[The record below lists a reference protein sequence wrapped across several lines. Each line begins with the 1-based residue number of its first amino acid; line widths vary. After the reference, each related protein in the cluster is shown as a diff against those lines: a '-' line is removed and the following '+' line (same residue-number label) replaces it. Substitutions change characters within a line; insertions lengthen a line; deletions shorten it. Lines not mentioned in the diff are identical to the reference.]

1 MTVAENPNPALKTP
15 RITLI
20 DTLRGVA
27 LIAMATYHFTWD
39 LEFFGYLDPGT
50 ATQGFFRIYARSI
63 ASSFLFLAGVSL
75 VLAHVPKIRWHSFW
89 KRFAVVAGAAAAI
102 SIATFVAFPNEWIY
116 FGILHNIALS
126 SLIGLAFLRL
136 PAPVTAAAVLLIVAA
151 MVVDYSLMPGILD
164 SAAFNTRFLSWL
176 GFAEAPPRSN
186 DYVPLFPWVAALL
199 AGIAVAK
206 LALAQNWLPR
216 LAAVQAKP
224 NILSKAGRRSLII
237 YLVHQP
243 VLISL
248 VYLFSLVHP
257 APPPDPRVGYMLSC
271 EAGCNRQTDD
281 PGLCR
286 RFCGCTADRLIARSL
301 IVPLQNGTLAPQDD
315 RVQAI
320 AEECSI
326 GAQLQDGN

>member
-1 MTVAENPNPALKTP
+1 VTVAENPTPALKAP

-75 VLAHVPKIRWHSFW
+75 MLAHVSKIRWHSFW
-89 KRFAVVAGAAAAI
+89 KRFGIVAGAAAAI
-102 SIATFVAFPNEWIY
+102 SIATFIAFPNEWIY

-136 PAPVTAAAVLLIVAA
+136 PAPVTAAVVLLIVAA
-151 MVVDYSLMPGILD
+151 MVVDYGLMPGFLD
-164 SAAFNTRFLSWL
+164 SAVFNTRWLSWL
-176 GFAEAPPRSN
+176 GFAEIPPRSN
-186 DYVPLFPWVAALL
+186 DYVPLFPWIGALL
-199 AGIAVAK
+199 AGIVVARI
-206 LALAQNWLPR
+206 AIVQNWLPR
-216 LAAVQAKP
+216 LAAVQVKP
-224 NILSKAGRRSLII
+224 NLLSKAGRNSLII

-243 VLISL
+243 VLIAL

-257 APPPDPRVGYMLSC
+257 APPPDPRVSYMLSC
-271 EAGCNRQTDD
+271 EAGCNRQTNDA
-281 PGLCR
+281 GLCQ
-286 RFCGCTADRLIARSL
+286 RFCGCTADRLIAQSL
-301 IVPLQNGTLAPQDD
+301 IVPLQTGTIAPEDD
-315 RVQAI
+315 RVQAV

-326 GAQLQDGN
+326 GAQLSNGN